1 MPVLTEADIDAA
13 LRFDGKPY
21 VLSGSPKD
29 YDIKLVMCDNKALR
43 KGMPDFPK
51 ALRNYLYFKRPL
63 IIGSS
68 LGGWAPPVPR
78 RILEHVRKA
87 QNGRM
92 YIRFFVTNNMLN
104 SIHISIS
111 TRFNYITSLILFC

>member
-29 YDIKLVMCDNKALR
+29 YDISLVMADNPSLR
-43 KGMPDFPK
+43 RGMPDFPR
-51 ALRNYLYFKRPL
+51 ALRNHLYFKKPL

-78 RILEHVRKA
+78 RILQNVR
-87 QNGRM
+87 
-92 YIRFFVTNNMLN
+92 
-104 SIHISIS
+104 
-111 TRFNYITSLILFC
+111 

>member
-29 YDIKLVMCDNKALR
+29 YDIKLVMSDNPSVR
-43 KGMPDFPK
+43 KGMPDF
-51 ALRNYLYFKRPL
+51 AGSLRKYLYFKRPL

-78 RILEHVRKA
+78 RILENVRKA

-92 YIRFFVTNNMLN
+92 YI
-104 SIHISIS
+104 
-111 TRFNYITSLILFC
+111 

>member
-29 YDIKLVMCDNKALR
+29 YDIKLVMSDDPSVKMR
-43 KGMPDFPK
+43 TPDFAASLK
-51 ALRNYLYFKRPL
+51 KYLYFKRVL

-78 RILEHVRKA
+78 RILKHV
-87 QNGRM
+87 
-92 YIRFFVTNNMLN
+92 I
-104 SIHISIS
+104 
-111 TRFNYITSLILFC
+111 